1 MEDHFLKIWGESGE
15 NRNVVDITTIL
26 LPKLADPIDRKIS
39 IVIEKLRN
47 TSSNSIE
54 HIILKLCVLEVG
66 NIPFLVYS

>member
-1 MEDHFLKIWGESGE
+1 MEDHFLKIWGESGK
-15 NRNVVDITTIL
+15 NRNVVDITTTL

-54 HIILKLCVLEVG
+54 HII
-66 NIPFLVYS
+66 